1 MLLAL
6 KYISKTNINS
16 TPDLDKIYHRSYI
29 YRTVERVAQNDTGAH
44 LCNVLSTVDIT
55 LQ

>member
-16 TPDLDKIYHRSYI
+16 TPELEKIYHGSVI
-29 YRTVERVAQNDTGAH
+29 STVEWVAKNDTGAH

-55 LQ
+55 L